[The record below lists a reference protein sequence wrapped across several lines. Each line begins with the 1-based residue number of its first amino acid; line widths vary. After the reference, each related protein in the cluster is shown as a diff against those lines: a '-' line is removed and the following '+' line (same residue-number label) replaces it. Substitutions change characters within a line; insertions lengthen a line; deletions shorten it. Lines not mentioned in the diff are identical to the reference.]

1 MFRMLDVLPK
11 IPQWKRVVLLATL
24 FGCRAVVALPTQT
37 EAPTDV
43 SLRCERVLHVGIGD
57 HGESRD
63 ICSFHDVEGRQC
75 YMLFRGASIE
85 YGEATGIWCDTAAAV
100 TEI

>member
-24 FGCRAVVALPTQT
+24 FGCRAIVALPSSPA
-37 EAPTDV
+37 EPAAPARPAEV
-43 SLRCERVLHVGIGD
+43 SLRCERMLHVSGD
-57 HGESRD
+57 SYHRRD
-63 ICSFHDVEGRQC
+63 LCQFHDVEGRQC
-75 YMLFRGASIE
+75 YLVFGTIEGA
-85 YGEATGIWCDTAAAV
+85 GVWCDTATAV